1 MSFDVHLIPSSDT
14 PDGAEFSRRFDAVME
29 EMGGA
34 LIGGE
39 IAEMAEGS
47 TVRVYGADPDEEAGS
62 AMFAV
67 HDFTPAIFGLIYR
80 TADANSSF
88 IYAGKAC
95 FRTFSNRGDFPE
107 GEEEFET
114 TDVAG
119 EQAFLDG
126 IAGEFRQW
134 SDYRAQVVSPSE
146 PESPAPEP
154 KPQSFFSRLFG
165 GATT

>member
-14 PDGAEFSRRFDAVME
+14 PDGAELSRRFDAVME
-29 EMGGA
+29 EMGGK
-34 LIGGE
+34 LLGVGM
-39 IAEMAEGS
+39 AEMADGS
-47 TVRVYGADPDEEAGS
+47 TVEIFGAEPDEEAGS

-67 HDFTPAIFGLIYR
+67 RDFTPAIFGMIYR

-95 FRTFSNRGDFPE
+95 FRTPSNRGNFSE

-114 TDVAG
+114 TDVAS
-119 EQAFLDG
+119 EQAFLNA

-134 SDYRAQVVSPSE
+134 SDYRDKVVSTNE
-146 PESPAPEP
+146 PEP
-154 KPQSFFSRLFG
+154 KPQSFFNRLFG
-165 GATT
+165 GGTT